1 MLALLTLASFDNLTP
16 GGQRE
21 TRGMTCSTDFSHNVG
36 EIGYVQRY
44 YLLYTVLGHTPG
56 HFGTL
61 LRRHFIV
68 VLRGTLGLADTKNGA
83 SPYYLQWPTLLKCM
97 QSALV
102 PAGKWHSREP
112 RRIGNGTG
120 GSPLSG
126 ILCSCERHM
135 DLISHSLNWFAA

>member
-1 MLALLTLASFDNLTP
+1 
-16 GGQRE
+16 
-21 TRGMTCSTDFSHNVG
+21 
-36 EIGYVQRY
+36 VQRY
-44 YLLYTVLGHTPG
+44 YLFYTVLGNTPG

-68 VLRGTLGLADTKNGA
+68 VLRGTLGLAATKNGA

-97 QSALV
+97 HSALV
-102 PAGKWHSREP
+102 PAVKWHSREP

-126 ILCSCERHM
+126 IFVLV
-135 DLISHSLNWFAA
+135 